1 MKKWLVLILFCILV
15 YGVWAGEAQGSIILK
30 ATVVNPSKTKTQ
42 TAILRAYLPK
52 ETSPDDIVD
61 LGDLKIDYD
70 ITRGLYYV
78 YKECELAPGES
89 VMRSVEIKDV
99 WVISAAEINALTGR
113 AKEIVEKLKKT
124 AYFDTAAI
132 LQKDIESKTGEIIRK
147 QEKAANSLPQ
157 THIAVYR
164 DNVDTLNSI
173 KTTLARLDDMLL
185 QAKVTAPKE
194 GIRGKVSVQAS
205 WWVIMA
211 VIITLGFL
219 SFVFFII
226 WHRQATGGTGEEEQ
240 KEETEEMPPPEPE
253 DKGQG
258 TEDKGQ
264 GTEDKGQGTS

>member
-1 MKKWLVLILFCILV
+1 MKRWLVLILLCILA

-42 TAILRAYLPK
+42 TAVLRAYLPK
-52 ETSPDDIVD
+52 ETNPDDIVD
-61 LGDLKIDYD
+61 LGDMKIDYD
-70 ITRGLYYV
+70 ITSGLYYV

-89 VMRSVEIKDV
+89 AMRSVEIKDV

-132 LQKDIESKTGEIIRK
+132 LQKDIETKTGEIIRK
-147 QEKAANSLPQ
+147 QEKAAEALPQ

-185 QAKVTAPKE
+185 KAKATSPEE
-194 GIRGKVSVQAS
+194 GTRGKVSVQAS
-205 WWVIMA
+205 WWVILA

-219 SFVFFII
+219 SFIFFII
-226 WHRQATGGTGEEEQ
+226 WHRQATTGGAAEMKQE
-240 KEETEEMPPPEPE
+240 EETEEAPPPEDE
-253 DKGQG
+253 GQG

-264 GTEDKGQGTS
+264 G